1 MEMAK
6 AKKADQM
13 PATWSK
19 KKRIITTFTTIMK
32 YIIRSL
38 KYFVYLTIILILF
51 VAAIYL
57 ITAKGAPL
65 ESMLKDGYNSLWKM
79 ALIVLAF
86 AAVYP
91 SFGYGKR
98 NLRAKGAA
106 DEIIP
111 TIEKTMGEK
120 GYILVSRDH
129 QDNLVFR
136 KASTLARITAMFED
150 KVYFTRNL
158 GGYEMEGR
166 LKEIVRLDS
175 ALYELFQEPGE

>member
-1 MEMAK
+1 MAK

-19 KKRIITTFTTIMK
+19 EKRIITTFTTIMK

-98 NLRAKGAA
+98 TISARGSA

-111 TIEKTMGEK
+111 TITKTLEAK
-120 GYILVSRDH
+120 GYILVSRDSE
-129 QDNLVFR
+129 DNLVFR

-166 LKEIVRLDS
+166 LKEIVRLDT